1 MSKRKREEKSESD
14 SSSSESEKT
23 KFHLP
28 GHIPPISKED
38 YYRRNQEFQVWLLDA
53 HKKKFTD
60 LPTKKLQRS
69 YFKKFTKKWNSGKLD
84 EKYYSVGSRGVPL
97 SERTSYQWKFN
108 DVKTKREVE
117 EELLF
122 GPVPIPVKR
131 DVPLGPSDIPPE
143 ITEEE
148 RREQERKKTK
158 LEIKK
163 YNKRKEAVLEE
174 IAPKPSTPRESKME
188 KNKIKK
194 ISVSPFFPFPISPSL
209 SFSSPTESRKRRQ

>member
-1 MSKRKREEKSESD
+1 M
-14 SSSSESEKT
+14 
-23 KFHLP
+23 
-28 GHIPPISKED
+28 
-38 YYRRNQEFQVWLLDA
+38 
-53 HKKKFTD
+53 
-60 LPTKKLQRS
+60 
-69 YFKKFTKKWNSGKLD
+69 
-84 EKYYSVGSRGVPL
+84 

-209 SFSSPTESRKRRQ
+209 SFSSPTEVVKEYDDTNSFKVLLERQKEHKDRRNSERREKIQQKIDEHKIKEDKTMAMLRELAAAKGYL

>member
-1 MSKRKREEKSESD
+1 M
-14 SSSSESEKT
+14 
-23 KFHLP
+23 
-28 GHIPPISKED
+28 
-38 YYRRNQEFQVWLLDA
+38 
-53 HKKKFTD
+53 
-60 LPTKKLQRS
+60 
-69 YFKKFTKKWNSGKLD
+69 
-84 EKYYSVGSRGVPL
+84 

-194 ISVSPFFPFPISPSL
+194 ISKLSKSTMTPTPSK
-209 SFSSPTESRKRRQ
+209 SCSRGKKSTKTAETPSEERKSSRR